1 MNALKVTLSAYKQAH
16 KFIWGEGFLKMLSVP
31 LLLTVLYFPVMVG
44 ACYVSAAMVVEFFEG
59 QLGLDGDYGGW
70 AWVEWLLE
78 IILFLGIGALG
89 LITYRTVVLL
99 FYSLY
104 LDRIAERVEKAITGD
119 VIECKRPPSQI
130 LKRMLVVAIITILGT
145 VLMLMIELGANLVPL
160 IGGLVA
166 LALIIPCEM
175 FLTGIGFVDPYFDRA
190 GLSGMESFRVM
201 RRRFFTI
208 AVFSAVGGLILLIPI
223 FGWILA
229 PTYSVVAG
237 VILAMNIQKE
247 KEGASPE
254 TKSTNAAAPPLLP
267 PEAST
272 KKNKREPKLGK
283 SEY

>member
-1 MNALKVTLSAYKQAH
+1 MRNV
-16 KFIWGEGFLKMLSVP
+16 
-31 LLLTVLYFPVMVG
+31 
-44 ACYVSAAMVVEFFEG
+44 
-59 QLGLDGDYGGW
+59 
-70 AWVEWLLE
+70 
-78 IILFLGIGALG
+78 
-89 LITYRTVVLL
+89 
-99 FYSLY
+99 
-104 LDRIAERVEKAITGD
+104 
-119 VIECKRPPSQI
+119 
-130 LKRMLVVAIITILGT
+130 
-145 VLMLMIELGANLVPL
+145 
-160 IGGLVA
+160 
-166 LALIIPCEM
+166 
-175 FLTGIGFVDPYFDRA
+175 LTGIGFVDPYFDRA

-208 AVFSAVGGLILLIPI
+208 AEFSAVGGLILLIPI